1 MAVAGRI
8 LVYGG
13 KGALGSVC
21 VNHFKAKNYVS
32 MFGILIHM
40 VSVPDCGCYVV
51 LRQKKATKQKNVFFA
66 CFNIT

>member
-32 MFGILIHM
+32 MFHILLVIHM
-40 VSVPDCGCYVV
+40 VSMVAM
-51 LRQKKATKQKNVFFA
+51 L
-66 CFNIT
+66 